1 MGTSF
6 TLLKNE
12 ALIFLEGD
20 DTHSFLQGQSTC
32 DVRLLSQ
39 NLSLQGLFCTPKGR
53 VLSDF
58 LLLDFENSRVAL
70 RLKKEIEEVTKL
82 NLKKYAAFSQVK
94 FIEEL
99 TDWQVA
105 GCWGKDAKDVIQK
118 LMKKDINGK
127 GGKIRTGDFHVIQID
142 EQGEHF
148 ECIFSSKTSSEL
160 LKNFLE
166 ICHDSDETGWE
177 QEIIK
182 LGTSRLDLTSSEEH
196 VPQVLNYDLNGFIS
210 FEKGCYTGQ
219 EIVARLKYRGRPK
232 RRCFF
237 ATSEEREVMIVPG
250 SNVYFADTDNIA
262 GVIINVAST
271 SQAITILIS
280 ISEKA
285 LNAELRASNPTG
297 PKLTLGR
304 LPYEVVF

>member
-1 MGTSF
+1 MDISF

-12 ALIFLEGD
+12 TLIFLEGA

-39 NLSLQGLFCTPKGR
+39 KSSLQGLFCTPKGR

-58 LLLDFENSRVAL
+58 LMLDLGDSRVAL
-70 RLKKEIEEVTKL
+70 RLKKEIEEVIKL
-82 NLKKYAAFSQVK
+82 NLKKYAAFSKVK

-99 TDWQVA
+99 TDWCIG
-105 GCWGKDAKDVIQK
+105 GCWGKDAKDVIQR
-118 LMKKDINGK
+118 LMGKKIKGK
-127 GGKIRTGDFHVIQID
+127 GVKIHTGDFHIIQID

-148 ECIFSSKTSSEL
+148 ECIFNCKTSNEL
-160 LKNFLE
+160 LKDFLSACRE
-166 ICHDSDETGWE
+166 NNETDWE

-182 LGTSRLDLTSSEEH
+182 LGISRLDSTSSEEY

-219 EIVARLKYRGRPK
+219 EIIARLKYRGRPK
-232 RRCFF
+232 RRCFY
-237 ATSEEREVMIVPG
+237 ATSETEAVILPG
-250 SNVYFADTDNIA
+250 SNVYFADSDKIA
-262 GVIINVAST
+262 GVIINVASN
-271 SQAITILIS
+271 SQATTILIS
-280 ISEKA
+280 ISERA
-285 LNAELRASNPTG
+285 LNAKLCATNPTG

>member
-1 MGTSF
+1 MDTSF

-39 NLSLQGLFCTPKGR
+39 KLSLQGLFCTPKGR

-58 LLLDFENSRVAL
+58 LLLDLENSRVAL
-70 RLKKEIEEVTKL
+70 RLKKEVEEVTKL
-82 NLKKYAAFSQVK
+82 NLKKYAAFSKVK
-94 FIEEL
+94 FVEEL
-99 TDWQVA
+99 TDWQIA
-105 GCWGKDAKDVIQK
+105 GCWGEDTKDIIQR
-118 LMKKDINGK
+118 LMGKEINGK
-127 GGKIRTGDFHVIQID
+127 GVKIHSGDFHVIQID
-142 EQGEHF
+142 RQGEHF
-148 ECIFSSKTSSEL
+148 ECIFNSKTSSEL
-160 LKNFLE
+160 LKDLQGA
-166 ICHDSDETGWE
+166 CHESDETDWE
-177 QEIIK
+177 QEIIR
-182 LGTSRLDLTSSEEH
+182 LGTSILDSTSSEEH

-219 EIVARLKYRGRPK
+219 EIIARLKYRGTPK
-232 RRCFF
+232 RRCFL
-237 ATSEEREVMIVPG
+237 ATSEIEAMIVPG
-250 SNVYFADTDNIA
+250 SNVYFADSDKIA

-271 SQAITILIS
+271 SQATAILIS

-285 LNAELRASNPTG
+285 LNAELCATNPFG

>member
-1 MGTSF
+1 MDTSF

-32 DVRLLSQ
+32 DVRLLSKK
-39 NLSLQGLFCTPKGR
+39 LSLQGLFCTPKGR

-58 LLLDFENSRVAL
+58 LLLDLENSKVAL
-70 RLKKEIEEVTKL
+70 RLKKEIKEVTKL

-105 GCWGKDAKDVIQK
+105 GCWGNDAKDVIQR
-118 LMKKDINGK
+118 LMKKEINGK
-127 GGKIRTGDFHVIQID
+127 GVKIHTGDFHVTQID
-142 EQGEHF
+142 EHGEHF
-148 ECIFSSKTSSEL
+148 ECIFNSKTGSEL

-166 ICHDSDETGWE
+166 ACHESNETGWE

-182 LGTSRLDLTSSEEH
+182 LGISRLDLISSEEY
-196 VPQVLNYDLNGFIS
+196 VPQVLNYDLSGFIS

-219 EIVARLKYRGRPK
+219 EIIARLKYRGTPK

-237 ATSEEREVMIVPG
+237 AISEGRGPMIMPG
-250 SNVYFADTDNIA
+250 SNVYYADTDKIA

>member
-1 MGTSF
+1 MDTSF
-6 TLLKNE
+6 TLLNNE

-105 GCWGKDAKDVIQK
+105 GCWGKDAKHVIQR
-118 LMKKDINGK
+118 LIKKDINGK
-127 GGKIRTGDFHVIQID
+127 GVKIHTGDFHVIQID

-148 ECIFSSKTSSEL
+148 ECIFSSKTSSGL
-160 LKNFLE
+160 LKDFLE
-166 ICHDSDETGWE
+166 ACHESDETGWE

-182 LGTSRLDLTSSEEH
+182 LGTSRLDLISSEEH
-196 VPQVLNYDLNGFIS
+196 VPQVLNYDLNGFIN

-219 EIVARLKYRGRPK
+219 EIIARLKYRGTPK

-304 LPYEVVF
+304 LPYDVVF

>member
-1 MGTSF
+1 MDTSF

-32 DVRLLSQ
+32 DVRLLSKR
-39 NLSLQGLFCTPKGR
+39 LSLQGLFCTPKGR

-58 LLLDFENSRVAL
+58 LLLDLENSKVAL
-70 RLKKEIEEVTKL
+70 RLKKEIKEVTKL

-105 GCWGKDAKDVIQK
+105 GCWGKDAKDVIQR
-118 LMKKDINGK
+118 LMKKDITGK
-127 GGKIRTGDFHVIQID
+127 GVKIHTGDFHVIQID
-142 EQGEHF
+142 ELGEHF
-148 ECIFSSKTSSEL
+148 ECIFSSKTSGEL

-166 ICHDSDETGWE
+166 ACHDSDETDWE

-196 VPQVLNYDLNGFIS
+196 VPQVLNYDLNGFIN

-219 EIVARLKYRGRPK
+219 EIIARLKYRGTPK

-237 ATSEEREVMIVPG
+237 ATCEEREVMIVPG